1 VQLSPIGYIKSP
13 IKQPNLTFAI
23 RGEKRLFLGMNRL
36 ETLDFKGMDFQK
48 GL

>member
-1 VQLSPIGYIKSP
+1 MLFKANP
-13 IKQPNLTFAI
+13 TFAI
-23 RGEKRLFLGMNRL
+23 RGENRLFLGMNRL